1 MDSDDEEAFAVLLE
15 EEADAKAQD
24 EENLTVLA
32 ALAGLFASNAK
43 PQQGGSVP
51 SRQKAKQRHR
61 LEGYRLLSTS
71 YFADAPLHG
80 EKFITAPIIR
90 FPSRFLPKKKK
101 PSINNERERER
112 VGEMPTQQSCKP
124 LLHNASALSH
134 ATPPHSS
141 VPALLYKPRRAS
153 PSLPHPHTHQLTA
166 QAEEARSEPP
176 RNHPKVCTM
185 AASQL
190 TILSVL
196 ALLAVAAT
204 AQAPGAAPAAAP
216 QVPPP
221 PPATPPP
228 AMAPP
233 TPAPVSP
240 PPTAAPAPAPTV
252 APTPS
257 ATAPAPADSPMS
269 SPPAPTPD
277 MSPSPTA
284 EPATPGSGAAGLRP
298 AFVLAAAAVAIYA
311 F

>member
-1 MDSDDEEAFAVLLE
+1 MDSDDEEAFAALLE
-15 EEADAKAQD
+15 EEVDADAQD
-24 EENLTVLA
+24 EERLMVLA

-43 PQQGGSVP
+43 PRRGDSVP
-51 SRQKAKQRHR
+51 GRQKAKQRHR
-61 LEGYRLLSTS
+61 LEGYCLLYTDN
-71 YFADAPLHG
+71 FPDAPLHG

-101 PSINNERERER
+101 PSINNEREREWER
-112 VGEMPTQQSCKP
+112 CQQSCKP

-141 VPALLYKPRRAS
+141 VLALLYKPRRAS
-153 PSLPHPHTHQLTA
+153 PSLPHPHTAHSAGRGSEKRATKKPPKGLHNGRFSA
-166 QAEEARSEPP
+166 HHPLRPRAPGRGRDRSGARSGP
-176 RNHPKVCTM
+176 RG
-185 AASQL
+185 S
-190 TILSVL
+190 
-196 ALLAVAAT
+196 
-204 AQAPGAAPAAAP
+204 APGPAS
-216 QVPPP
+216 
-221 PPATPPP
+221 PAGD
-228 AMAPP
+228 
-233 TPAPVSP
+233 PAPGNGAPYPGACV
-240 PPTAAPAPAPTV
+240 PAPYRGPCARAPTV

-284 EPATPGSGAAGLRP
+284 EPATPGSGAAGLSP